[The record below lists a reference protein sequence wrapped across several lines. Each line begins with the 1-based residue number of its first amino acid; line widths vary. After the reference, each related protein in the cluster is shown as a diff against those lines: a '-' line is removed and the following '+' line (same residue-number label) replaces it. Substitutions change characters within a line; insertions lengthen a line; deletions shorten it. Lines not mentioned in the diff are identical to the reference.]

1 MIDEQL
7 IGERLVFGIPGPRPT
22 RADLQLFRDTHAGG
36 LILYRI
42 NYRSPVQIRALVR
55 EMEESLGRRLLVTVD
70 HEGGRVIMFQ
80 GGVTVFPDNLAFGT
94 GATPADA
101 ARQGAVEGRELRR
114 LGMDVA
120 FSPTV
125 DVLTRTHSPNIGI
138 RSYGDNPDRV
148 AAMAV
153 ARLRALQAQG
163 VSACAK
169 HFPGLGPAS
178 LDPHLD
184 LPVIRTTW
192 AEMRRSHLKPF
203 RAAIAAGVDMIMSS
217 HPLYPRLE
225 PRPRT
230 PATFSKKLITGLLR
244 EELGFR
250 GVIAS
255 DDLEMGAL
263 RRLAPVGRAAVLA
276 AAAGHDLILCCHRAD
291 LQRGVFH
298 ALLEAVRSGELSC
311 RDLEC
316 SVERLRRLRG
326 FAQKRFAPGPAV
338 ADPAG
343 AALAARVARR
353 AVTVTGPALRSPDAR
368 PAKTLVIFPRFE
380 PLSRRIMIEPM
391 MTRPG
396 AFFKKTV
403 PDPRARLC
411 PIDINPGPRERRRV
425 LQRARNADQVVY
437 VCFDAHLQPGD
448 RALMASLQRR
458 QPKPILVLL
467 RNPYDRVFADPRSTV
482 VTAFGFRQCQIAAC
496 LERIFGS

>member
-1 MIDEQL
+1 MSYETL

-22 RADLQLFRDTHAGG
+22 RADLQLFRDTRAGG

-42 NYRSPVQIRALVR
+42 NYRSPTQIRALVR

-80 GGVTVFPDNLAFGT
+80 DGVTVFPDNLAFGT
-94 GATPADA
+94 GGTPADA
-101 ARQGAVEGRELRR
+101 ARQGALEGRELRR

-125 DVLTRTHSPNIGI
+125 DVLTPTHSPNIGI
-138 RSYGDNPDRV
+138 RSYGQDPRRV

-184 LPVIRTTW
+184 LPVISTTW
-192 AEMRRSHLKPF
+192 RQMRDSHLRPF
-203 RAAIAAGVDMIMSS
+203 RAAIAAGVDMVMSS
-217 HPLYPRLE
+217 HPLYPRLD
-225 PRPRT
+225 PRPKM
-230 PATFSKKLITGLLR
+230 PATFSRRLISGLLR

-263 RRLAPVGRAAVLA
+263 RHLAPVGRAAVLA
-276 AAAGHDLILCCHRAD
+276 AQAGHDLILCCHRAD
-291 LQRGVFH
+291 LQRQVAA
-298 ALLEAVRSGELSC
+298 ALLDAARSGDLSRRELENSA
-311 RDLEC
+311 
-316 SVERLRRLRG
+316 ERLGRLRG
-326 FAQKRFAPGPAV
+326 KAQRRFGPGAPAPEE
-338 ADPAG
+338 AG
-343 AALAARVARR
+343 TSLAARVARA
-353 AVTVTGPALRSPDAR
+353 AVTVTGPALPNPR
-368 PAKTLVIFPRFE
+368 PRNGTTLVLFPRFE
-380 PLSRRIMIEPM
+380 PLSRRIMIEPALR
-391 MTRPG
+391 RP
-396 AFFKKTV
+396 ADFFKTIV
-403 PDPRARLC
+403 SDPDAHLFLL
-411 PIDINPGPRERRRV
+411 DINPSAAERRRA
-425 LQRARNADQVVY
+425 LQRARGADRVVY

-448 RALMASLQRR
+448 RALLKALQTRT
-458 QPKPILVLL
+458 PKPILLLL
-467 RNPYDRVFADPRSTV
+467 RNPYDRVFAAPETTV

-496 LERIFGS
+496 LERIFNP